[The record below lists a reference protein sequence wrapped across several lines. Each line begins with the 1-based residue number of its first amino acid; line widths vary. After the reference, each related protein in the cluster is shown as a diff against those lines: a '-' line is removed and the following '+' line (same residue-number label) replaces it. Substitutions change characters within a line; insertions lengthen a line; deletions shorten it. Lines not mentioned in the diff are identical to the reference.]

1 MEGLQDFLSEQISNA
16 IKSAF
21 KQMQKKCAILV
32 TDDRTM
38 EVVNSCMKVHH
49 LNALGVGAIVNIKY
63 ERERGKWNPIYLI
76 SPSIESIKQLV
87 NDYKNQKKLQYSG
100 NVHLLLSS
108 KVNPVCMEL
117 IKNSKLP
124 RYLRTLQEIYCDFIV
139 QESRVFHFD
148 RPSSFGNL
156 FYKRD
161 YDEELEVLAMNLTS
175 VLITLEEKPFVRF
188 AQNSIRTS
196 AFAQIF
202 MQIYH
207 QSVSSLEN
215 FKNREKRA
223 TLLIL
228 DRSQDVVAP
237 LLHEV
242 TYQCMI
248 NDLLECDKNSATI
261 PGETY
266 RQGDTETTE
275 SKLVFKSDAL
285 WEKFR
290 HENMATA
297 IKEMQL
303 AFSEFKKSSAVAHAQ
318 ETDDTDLVKVIRD
331 LPKYKKMS
339 KSFDIHHKVTRQLVK
354 LFKQY
359 SLTEVSEMEQTLVTG
374 VSQMGKK
381 VKAGKSWPQLLKL
394 MKENMLTTETRV
406 RLVLVYIISQGGITD
421 KEQKQLFSA
430 ANLPR
435 KLLNAVYGLTSLGVR
450 IRSEAKGKQK
460 KSPYYQEVQERA
472 LELTKSEIIQ
482 SRFEPLLAL
491 LLKKIAAGN
500 LSNVKFPFFGK
511 TPKAIVPSW
520 QFKASGRS
528 LRSSKAKPAVE
539 KMRIVVFVLGGISY
553 SEIRQCYLLSKDLNL
568 DIFIGSSHLMNPN
581 GYVELLKNLV
591 AGSHSNGEH
600 IEVE

>member
-16 IKSAF
+16 IRTALE
-21 KQMQKKCAILV
+21 QMQSKCAILV

-38 EVVNSCMKVHH
+38 GVVNSCMKVHH

-63 ERERGKWNPIYLI
+63 EREKGKWNPIYLI
-76 SPSIESIKQLV
+76 SPCIKSIKLLV
-87 NDYKNQKKLQYSG
+87 NDYKNHKKLQYSG

-108 KVNPVCMEL
+108 KVNPECMEL

-124 RYLRTLQEIYCDFIV
+124 RYLRTFQEIYCDFIV
-139 QESRVFHFD
+139 LESRVYHFH
-148 RPSSFGNL
+148 RPSSFIKL

-161 YDEELEVLAMNLTS
+161 YDEELEALAMNLFS
-175 VLITLEEKPFVRF
+175 VFITLEEKPFVRF
-188 AQNSIRTS
+188 PKNSMRAS
-196 AFAQIF
+196 SLAQIF
-202 MQIYH
+202 MQMYH
-207 QSVSSLEN
+207 QRVSTLVN
-215 FKNREKRA
+215 FKSREKRA

-228 DRSQDVVAP
+228 DRTQDVVAP

-248 NDLLECDKNSATI
+248 NDLLECDKSSATI

-266 RQGDTETTE
+266 RKGDTETTE
-275 SKLVFKSDAL
+275 SKLVFNSDAL

-290 HENMATA
+290 HENMAIA

-303 AFSEFKKSSAVAHAQ
+303 AFSEFKKTSAVAYAQ

-354 LFKQY
+354 LFKQLN
-359 SLTEVSEMEQTLVTG
+359 LTEVSEMEQTLVTG
-374 VSQMGKK
+374 ISQMGKK
-381 VKAGKSWPQLLKL
+381 VKAGKVWPQLLKL
-394 MKENMLTTETRV
+394 MKEGMLSVETRV

-421 KEQKQLFSA
+421 KEQKQLFAA
-430 ANLPR
+430 ANIPR
-435 KLLNAVYGLTSLGVR
+435 NLLSSVYGLRSLGVR
-450 IRSEAKGKQK
+450 IRSEGKTKQD
-460 KSPYYQEVQERA
+460 KSPYYQEMQERA

-491 LLKKIAAGN
+491 LLKKFAVGT
-500 LSNVKFPFFGK
+500 LSNVKFPYFGK
-511 TPKAIVPSW
+511 PPKSTGPSW
-520 QFKASGRS
+520 QFKVSGRS
-528 LRSSKAKPAVE
+528 LRNPTSRPAVE
-539 KMRIVVFVLGGISY
+539 KMRVVVFVLGGISY

-568 DIFIGSSHLMNPN
+568 DIYIGSSHVMSPN
-581 GYVELLKNLV
+581 GYVKLLKDLV
-591 AGSHSNGEH
+591 AGGDSSA
-600 IEVE
+600 EVGVG